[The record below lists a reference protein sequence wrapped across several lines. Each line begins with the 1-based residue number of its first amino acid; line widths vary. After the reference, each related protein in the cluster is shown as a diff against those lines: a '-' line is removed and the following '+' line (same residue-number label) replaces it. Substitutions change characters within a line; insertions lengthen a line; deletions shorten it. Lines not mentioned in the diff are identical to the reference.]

1 MKTLLYL
8 LKAAMKKLLVNLHWL
23 FIAATTALVWSW
35 LDHGLAKNFD
45 VLKPIVEGV
54 IGGVVTA
61 LLLLVFATL
70 WKTNIT
76 PWFENIRYRDAK
88 IEGVWH
94 GFLVPYMGIEEIDR
108 LRVQAAWRK
117 IMNGSK
123 SPAKQEQVEDTVPVE
138 ASVVSSDGDK
148 STSSAELILPPREQ
162 SAASSETEPPKKR
175 KTITIALGAQP
186 IRVRAEFWR
195 VGHKV
200 EGRFI
205 EIGGAS
211 EVHTYYV
218 VGTFR
223 NLILCGRYQN
233 ENPQN
238 IDRGSFS
245 LMLKANG
252 GRFEGFFASYAD
264 EEHKIHPFR
273 CVLKR
278 SPAGSHSAVAP

>member
-76 PWFENIRYRDAK
+76 PWFENITYRDAK

>member
-54 IGGVVTA
+54 VGGVVTA

-76 PWFENIRYRDAK
+76 PWFENITYRDAK

>member
-1 MKTLLYL
+1 MS
-8 LKAAMKKLLVNLHWL
+8 AIAMKKIKDNIHWL
-23 FIAATTALVWSW
+23 LIAATTVLVWSW
-35 LDHGLAKNFD
+35 LDYGLEKNFD

-61 LLLLVFATL
+61 LLLLVSATL

-76 PWFENIRYRDAK
+76 PWFENITYRDAK

-94 GFLVPYMGIEEIDR
+94 GFLVPYIGIEEIDR

-117 IMNGSK
+117 VMNGSK
-123 SPAKQEQVEDTVPVE
+123 ETTKKEQSEELVPVE
-138 ASVVSSDGDK
+138 ASVVDADGEK
-148 STSSAELILPPREQ
+148 TTSSAELIFPPREQ
-162 SAASSETEPPKKR
+162 SAKSNEAEAPRAR
-175 KTITIALGAQP
+175 KTISIAVGVQP

-211 EVHTYYV
+211 NVHTYYV

-223 NLILCGRYQN
+223 NLILCGCYEN

-245 LMLKANG
+245 LMLRANG

-264 EEHKIHPFR
+264 EQHKIHPFR

-278 SPAGSHSAVAP
+278 SPAGSQSVAAL

>member
-1 MKTLLYL
+1 VNKVLRI
-8 LKAAMKKLLVNLHWL
+8 LKAAMKKILENLHWL
-23 FIAATTALVWSW
+23 FILAATVFVWSW

-45 VLKPIVEGV
+45 VLKPLVEGV

-61 LLLLVFATL
+61 LLLLVFAKL
-70 WKTNIT
+70 WKTSIT
-76 PWFENIRYRDAK
+76 PWFENITYQDAK

-94 GFLVPYMGIEEIDR
+94 GFLVPYIGIEQIDR

-117 IMNGSK
+117 IMSSQKGTTQTNSDK
-123 SPAKQEQVEDTVPVE
+123 TVSVE
-138 ASVVSSDGDK
+138 ASVVDNEGERTS
-148 STSSAELILPPREQ
+148 SSAELILPSREQ
-162 SAASSETEPPKKR
+162 PTNPGEAGTPKAR
-175 KTITIALGAQP
+175 KSITVAIGVQP

-195 VGHKV
+195 VGHRV

-223 NLILCGRYQN
+223 NLILCGQYEN
-233 ENPQN
+233 ENRQN

-252 GRFEGFFASYAD
+252 GKFEGFFASYAD
-264 EEHKIHPFR
+264 EQHKIHPFR

-278 SPAGSHSAVAP
+278 SPAGSSGAVAL

>member
-23 FIAATTALVWSW
+23 FIAATTALVSSW

-76 PWFENIRYRDAK
+76 PWFENITYRDAK

>member
-1 MKTLLYL
+1 M
-8 LKAAMKKLLVNLHWL
+8 
-23 FIAATTALVWSW
+23 
-35 LDHGLAKNFD
+35 
-45 VLKPIVEGV
+45 
-54 IGGVVTA
+54 
-61 LLLLVFATL
+61 
-70 WKTNIT
+70 
-76 PWFENIRYRDAK
+76 
-88 IEGVWH
+88 
-94 GFLVPYMGIEEIDR
+94 
-108 LRVQAAWRK
+108 
-117 IMNGSK
+117 
-123 SPAKQEQVEDTVPVE
+123 
-138 ASVVSSDGDK
+138 
-148 STSSAELILPPREQ
+148 
-162 SAASSETEPPKKR
+162 
-175 KTITIALGAQP
+175 
-186 IRVRAEFWR
+186 RAEFWR

>member
-1 MKTLLYL
+1 
-8 LKAAMKKLLVNLHWL
+8 MKKLLVNLHWL

-76 PWFENIRYRDAK
+76 PWFENITYRDAK

>member
-76 PWFENIRYRDAK
+76 PWFENITYRDAK

-148 STSSAELILPPREQ
+148 LTSSAELILPPREQ
-162 SAASSETEPPKKR
+162 SATSSETEPPKKR

-264 EEHKIHPFR
+264 EQHKIHPFR

-278 SPAGSHSAVAP
+278 SPTGSHSAVAP

>member
-1 MKTLLYL
+1 
-8 LKAAMKKLLVNLHWL
+8 MKKIRDNLHWL
-23 FIAATTALVWSW
+23 FIAATTVLVWSW

-76 PWFENIRYRDAK
+76 PWFENITYRDAK

-94 GFLVPYMGIEEIDR
+94 GFLVPYIGIEEIDR

-117 IMNGSK
+117 VMNGSNETTPK
-123 SPAKQEQVEDTVPVE
+123 EQAEEPVPVE
-138 ASVVSSDGDK
+138 SSVVGTDGGK
-148 STSSAELILPPREQ
+148 TTSSAELIFPPREQ
-162 SAASSETEPPKKR
+162 SAKSNEADAPRKR
-175 KTITIALGAQP
+175 KTISIALGVQP

-200 EGRFI
+200 EGRLI

-211 EVHTYYV
+211 EVHTYHV

-223 NLILCGRYQN
+223 NLILCGCYEN

-245 LMLKANG
+245 LMLRANG

-264 EEHKIHPFR
+264 EQHKIHPFR

-278 SPAGSHSAVAP
+278 SPAGSQNAVAASQENPSK

>member
-54 IGGVVTA
+54 VGGVVTA

-76 PWFENIRYRDAK
+76 PWFENITYRDAK

-233 ENPQN
+233 ENPQ
-238 IDRGSFS
+238 
-245 LMLKANG
+245 K
-252 GRFEGFFASYAD
+252 
-264 EEHKIHPFR
+264 H
-273 CVLKR
+273 
-278 SPAGSHSAVAP
+278 

>member
-1 MKTLLYL
+1 MNSLLRA
-8 LKAAMKKLLVNLHWL
+8 LKATMKKIRDNLHWL
-23 FIAATTALVWSW
+23 FILATTVLVWSW
-35 LDHGLAKNFD
+35 LDHGLSKNYD

-61 LLLLVFATL
+61 VLLLVFATL

-76 PWFENIRYRDAK
+76 PWFENIAYRDAK
-88 IEGVWH
+88 VEGVWQ
-94 GFLVPYMGIEEIDR
+94 GILVPYMGIEEIDR

-117 IMNGSK
+117 IMSPSKGSK
-123 SPAKQEQVEDTVPVE
+123 PAKAEETVPVE
-138 ASVVSSDGDK
+138 ASLVNGEGEKTS
-148 STSSAELILPPREQ
+148 SSAELILPSAEQ
-162 SAASSETEPPKKR
+162 PTQASESSSPTKR
-175 KTITIALGAQP
+175 KTIAVAIGAQA

-218 VGTFR
+218 TGTFR
-223 NLILCGRYQN
+223 NLILCGRYEN

-273 CVLKR
+273 CILKR
-278 SPAGSHSAVAP
+278 SPAGSNGAVAF

>member
-1 MKTLLYL
+1 
-8 LKAAMKKLLVNLHWL
+8 MKKLLVNLHWL

-54 IGGVVTA
+54 VGGVVTA

-76 PWFENIRYRDAK
+76 PWFENITYRDAK